1 MKYLIL
7 TSKQFKELNV
17 GGVTK
22 VVKNDIEYLIKKDI
36 DDLGEVSYHVVSAK
50 EVENAKTYDVLVQT
64 KNSILL
70 TQEQSEKVLNG
81 ETILVKK
88 NGRDYGVMLID
99 GKVVANRIV
108 ARPLNEIIVIN
119 ANER

>member
-7 TSKQFKELNV
+7 TNKQFKELNA

-22 VVKNDIEYLIKKDI
+22 VIKNEIEYLIKKDI
-36 DDLGEVSYHVVSAK
+36 DDLGEVTYHVVSAK
-50 EVENAKTYDVLVQT
+50 EIENAKTYDVLVQT

-88 NGRDYGVMLID
+88 NGRNYGIMLID
-99 GKVVANRIV
+99 GKVVANRLV

>member
-7 TSKQFKELNV
+7 TNKKFKELNA

-88 NGRDYGVMLID
+88 NGRNYGVMLID
-99 GKVVANRIV
+99 GKVEANRIV

>member
-7 TSKQFKELNV
+7 TNKQFKELNA

-88 NGRDYGVMLID
+88 NGRDYGIMLIG

>member
-7 TSKQFKELNV
+7 TNKQFKELNV

-36 DDLGEVSYHVVSAK
+36 DELGEVSYHVVSAK

-64 KNSILL
+64 KNSMLL
-70 TQEQSEKVLNG
+70 TQEQSEKVLKG

>member
-7 TSKQFKELNV
+7 TNKQFKELNI

-22 VVKNDIEYLIKKDI
+22 VVKNEIEYLIKKDI
-36 DDLGEVSYHVVSAK
+36 DDLGEVTYHVVNAK
-50 EVENAKTYDVLVQT
+50 EVENAKGYDVLVQT

-99 GKVVANRIV
+99 GKVVANRII

>member
-7 TSKQFKELNV
+7 TNKQFKELNA

-50 EVENAKTYDVLVQT
+50 EAENAKTYDVLVQT

>member
-7 TSKQFKELNV
+7 TNKQFKELNV

-88 NGRDYGVMLID
+88 NGRNYGVMLID
-99 GKVVANRIV
+99 GKVEANRIV

>member
-7 TSKQFKELNV
+7 TNKQFKELNV

>member
-7 TSKQFKELNV
+7 TNKQFKELNA

-22 VVKNDIEYLIKKDI
+22 VVKNEIEYLIKKDI

>member
-7 TSKQFKELNV
+7 TNKQFKELNA
-17 GGVTK
+17 GGVAK
-22 VVKNDIEYLIKKDI
+22 VVKNEIEYLIKKDI

>member
-7 TSKQFKELNV
+7 NCKQFKELQK
-17 GGVTK
+17 GGCVE
-22 VVKNDIEYLIKKDI
+22 VIKNDIVYTIKNDI
-36 DDLGEVSYHVVSAK
+36 DELGQVSTHVVSAR
-50 EVENAKTYDVLVQT
+50 ECENAKTYDVLVQT
-64 KNSILL
+64 KNTILL
-70 TQEQSEKVLNG
+70 TQEQSEKVLKG

-88 NGRDYGVMLID
+88 NNKDYGIMLID
-99 GKVVANRIV
+99 GKVQANRIV

>member
-7 TSKQFKELNV
+7 TNKQFKELNA

>member
-7 TSKQFKELNV
+7 NNKQFKELQK
-17 GGVTK
+17 GGCVE
-22 VVKNDIEYLIKKDI
+22 VIKNDIVYTIKNDI
-36 DDLGEVSYHVVSAK
+36 NELGQVSTHVVSAR
-50 EVENAKTYDVLVQT
+50 ECENAKTYDVLVQT
-64 KNSILL
+64 KNTILL

-81 ETILVKK
+81 ETILLKK
-88 NGRDYGVMLID
+88 NNKDYGIMLID
-99 GKVVANRIV
+99 GKVQANRIV